1 MLPPP
6 LPETART
13 LPIFE
18 RLDDLMASWARS
30 PVLGLEAETGAG
42 KSTLVPWRLLAEPAL
57 AGRRTYL
64 VQPRTLAA
72 IAVAERVAALV
83 GEPPGVTVG
92 YRTRE
97 ATRVG
102 PSTRLEVVTWGVF
115 LRVLQDAP
123 ELDGVGAVLL
133 DEFHERHWQGD
144 LCWAFLREVRE
155 VLRPELRVM
164 LLSTDLP
171 GSLRTEVPVVRVPG
185 RQFPVDVTHA
195 PRPEREPLEKTV
207 AAAVRGCL
215 GQLAHEPAGACVLA
229 FLPGKAEIERT
240 LRELAPLE
248 REGVDLFALHRAAD
262 AATRAA
268 VFAPLKPGSRRVV
281 AATNIAETSLTLPD
295 VRAVVDAGLERRFV
309 YSPRTGLSHMET
321 VRISRLSATQ
331 RSGRAGRT
339 APGVAVRLWPV
350 AERLEDFADPE
361 LLRADPL
368 PLALELA
375 LWAGDAASLR
385 FLTPPPPAAL
395 QVAAALL
402 RDLGLLDAGTPGRIT
417 DRGRRAARLGV
428 HPRLAAMLLGASPPA
443 RSTAVLLAALL
454 EEDLWTTR
462 DPERVSLWVRLL
474 VEGARPP
481 DRLRRAVDRIAGAL
495 GHRFR
500 EDDADPVA
508 CARLL
513 AAAYPDR
520 VGRVDPANPK
530 RLVLVSGRA
539 GLLPEPLEPGSLAV
553 AVFADGG
560 DASAKISLFEPVT
573 LSEVLATGTLRPVT
587 RTMVDFEGWAV
598 TGRTRVTLGAV
609 VLDEKIAAPDRATLQ
624 EAVAAR
630 LAVPGARDLLTGSEG
645 LLAGPKVSAVR
656 LRLRLAAAAEPRAG
670 FPDDDDDTLAAAAGT
685 WLVPHVRFVQGP
697 VVDDALVAHALLAR
711 LPGHLAARLRDLCPD
726 HLTLPSGRR
735 VRVDYEAGP
744 RPVIASKLQ
753 DFFGC
758 RETPRV
764 AGQPVLIHL
773 LSPAGRPVQITADL
787 AGFWKTSYPLV
798 RKELAGRY
806 PKHKWPQDP

>member
-1 MLPPP
+1 MPVPP
-6 LPETART
+6 LSETARA

-18 RLDDLMASWARS
+18 RLDDLMDLWARE
-30 PVLGLEAETGAG
+30 PVIGLEAETGAG

-57 AGRRTYL
+57 ATSRLYL

-83 GEPPGVTVG
+83 GEPPGATVG

-102 PSTRLEVVTWGVF
+102 PDTRLEVVTWGVF

-144 LCWAFLREVRE
+144 LCWAFLREIRA
-155 VLRPELRVM
+155 VLRPDLRIM

-171 GSLRTEVPVVRVPG
+171 AELRDELPVVRVPG

-195 PRPEREPLEKTV
+195 PRGDREPLEV
-207 AAAVRGCL
+207 AVGAAVRGCL
-215 GQLAHEPAGACVLA
+215 RELGREPSGACVLA
-229 FLPGKAEIERT
+229 FLPGKAELERV
-240 LRELAPLE
+240 LRELAPLS
-248 REGVDLFALHRAAD
+248 REGVELFALHRAAD
-262 AATRAA
+262 AVTRTA
-268 VFAPLKPGSRRVV
+268 VFAPLLPGARRVV
-281 AATNIAETSLTLPD
+281 VATNIAETSLTLPD

-309 YSPRTGLSHMET
+309 YSPRTGLSHMDT

-331 RSGRAGRT
+331 RAGRAGRT
-339 APGVAVRLWPV
+339 APGVAVRLWPA
-350 AERLEDFADPE
+350 AERLEDFAAPE
-361 LLRADPL
+361 ILRADPL

-402 RDLGLLDAGTPGRIT
+402 RDLGLLDVAGSDDGPARIT
-417 DRGRRAARLGV
+417 DRGRRAARLGI
-428 HPRLAAMLLGASPPA
+428 HPRLAAMLLGAPA
-443 RSTAVLLAALL
+443 NGRATAVLLAALL
-454 EEDLWTTR
+454 EEDLWTAR
-462 DPERVSLWVRLL
+462 DPERMSLWVRLL
-474 VEGARPP
+474 VEGAKLPE
-481 DRLRRAVDRIAGAL
+481 RLRRAVDRLARAL
-495 GHRFR
+495 GHHFR
-500 EDDADPVA
+500 VEDVA
-508 CARLL
+508 PEACGRLL

-520 VGRVDPANPK
+520 VGRVDPDNPK

-560 DASAKISLFEPVT
+560 DANARVSLFEPVT
-573 LSEVLATGTLRPVT
+573 LPDVLATGTLRPVT
-587 RTMVDFEGWAV
+587 RTVVDFDGWAV
-598 TGRTRVTLGAV
+598 TGRTRTSLGQV
-609 VLDEKIAAPDRATLQ
+609 ILEERIAAPGRAALQ

-630 LAVPGARDLLTGSEG
+630 LAT
-645 LLAGPKVSAVR
+645 AGPGDLFTGPKTCAAR

-670 FPDDDDDTLAAAAGT
+670 FPDDDDGTLAATAEA
-685 WLVPHVRFVQGP
+685 WLVPHVRFVLGP
-697 VVDDALVAHALLAR
+697 VVGDALVAHALLAR

-744 RPVIASKLQ
+744 QPVIASKLQ

-764 AGQPVLIHL
+764 AGRPALVHL

-787 AGFWKTSYPLV
+787 AGFWKNSYPLV
-798 RKELAGRY
+798 RKEMAGRY

>member
-1 MLPPP
+1 MRPST
-6 LPETART
+6 LPETARA

-18 RLDDLMASWARS
+18 RLDELMASWERS

-57 AGRRTYL
+57 NGKRLYL

-83 GEPPGVTVG
+83 GEPPGATVG

-97 ATRVG
+97 ATKVG
-102 PSTRLEVVTWGVF
+102 PGTRLEVVTWGVF

-155 VLRPELRVM
+155 VLRPDLRVM

-171 GSLRTEVPVVRVPG
+171 AELRTELPVVRVPG
-185 RQFPVDVTHA
+185 RQFPVEVTHA
-195 PRPEREPLEKTV
+195 PRPEREPLEKSV

-215 GQLAHEPAGACVLA
+215 GELGREPDGACVLA

-240 LRELAPLE
+240 LRELAQPGLGDVE
-248 REGVDLFALHRAAD
+248 LFALHRPAD

-268 VFAPLKPGSRRVV
+268 MFAPLKPGARRVV
-281 AATNIAETSLTLPD
+281 VATNIAETSLTLPD

-309 YSPRTGLSHMET
+309 YSPRTGLSHMT
-321 VRISRLSATQ
+321 TGRISRLSATQ
-331 RSGRAGRT
+331 RAGRAGRT
-339 APGVAVRLWPV
+339 APGVAVRLWPT
-350 AERLEDFADPE
+350 AERLEDFAEPE

-368 PLALELA
+368 PLSLELA
-375 LWAGDAASLR
+375 LWSGDATALR
-385 FLTPPPPAAL
+385 FLTPPPQAAL
-395 QVAAALL
+395 KMAGGLL
-402 RDLGLLDAGTPGRIT
+402 QDLGLLEAQGNAGDLGRVT

-428 HPRLAAMLLGASPPA
+428 HPRLAAMLLGAA
-443 RSTAVLLAALL
+443 VTDRSTAVLVAALL

-474 VEGARPP
+474 ASSLPE
-481 DRLRRAVDRIAGAL
+481 RLRRAVDRIAGAL

-500 EDDADPVA
+500 VDDVDPGA

-513 AAAYPDR
+513 ATAYPDR

-560 DASAKISLFEPVT
+560 DANAKISLFEPVT
-573 LSEVLATGTLRPVT
+573 LAEVLAAGTLRPVT
-587 RTMVDFEGWAV
+587 RTVVDFEGWAV
-598 TGRTRVTLGAV
+598 TGRTRVTLGSM
-609 VLDEKIAAPDRATLQ
+609 VLEERIAAPDRASLQ

-630 LAVPGARDLLTGSEG
+630 LASNGLGDLLTG
-645 LLAGPKVSAVR
+645 PKVAAAR

-670 FPDDDDDTLAAAAGT
+670 FPDDDDHQTLAATAET

-697 VVDDALVAHALLAR
+697 VIDDALVAHALLAR
-711 LPGHLAARLRDLCPD
+711 LPGHLAARLRELCPD

-735 VRVDYEAGP
+735 VRVDYESGP
-744 RPVIASKLQ
+744 RPVVASKLQ

-758 RETPRV
+758 RETPRI
-764 AGQPVLIHL
+764 AGQPVLVYL

-787 AGFWKTSYPLV
+787 AGFWKNSYPLV
-798 RKELAGRY
+798 RKEMAGRY